1 MAVLP
6 ELLEKNLKTMERSQ
20 PKLAA
25 RLREYVQGLDAF
37 PKPKIQETANG
48 RWISGLTASP
58 FFEPPVEDTAHRKLA
73 KGAVY
78 LVHGAGCPPCLFH
91 VLRALPR
98 DALAVIVIEPSVPV
112 LLHTL
117 ASTSVFLALPKG
129 CRISFIVYEDRPL
142 IDEAFEH
149 NVIPLGIFPLSDAVP
164 IIHKGMQESRSER
177 DRSVARRFNEEI
189 LFRLVSL
196 GNSPEDTLLGIRHG
210 ALNTLRI
217 LQSPSFD
224 RLKEQFEGKPFVSV
238 ASGPSLEKNVD
249 LLRGM
254 EDRCVIVACD
264 TVLLPLL
271 RRGIRP
277 HIVTT
282 IERPLITYETWVPPV
297 LEEFPEEC
305 KKILLLSQSVSHP
318 LIAGRWPGPNIIVG
332 KIESP
337 ADTWLVAGILG
348 KTVMASGMSV
358 AHMGFS
364 LAVIMNAPALALI
377 GQDLAYAEDQR
388 THISGAVS
396 EGIVAIE
403 KSRERIEIP
412 GALGGT
418 VQTHKLWLNFL
429 QIFERHIALYG
440 EKTKVCDCTEGG
452 ALIQGT
458 RVLPFAEFLELEVV
472 GRPSYSWNSET
483 ISYGEENEIIM
494 AGLENRIRA
503 AFEALERCDG
513 YLHRMEDELQ
523 RAVAPA
529 LPPERRQEAAYKVAG
544 LLDDCHAAHSV
555 LSFIGQSYTHL
566 AGASLA
572 KNRFMETSEQVKEW
586 KDLHEEIIQSHKIN
600 ITFLRQWLSYIRAIT
615 DARPRMPGWS
625 GASCD
630 SILSDL
636 FGSLSSHNAKI
647 DVLSDDAL
655 RISEILCA
663 CDLAL
668 GEHDPLISFAAAKF
682 LFAQGRS
689 LEARRIM
696 KNIYRNMEG
705 TDQPTDAAAEFFLE
719 WGRMESTP
727 DLCAAP
733 NFERALE
740 LVDSADSF
748 STFLEEKTTSL
759 RRDILEEQR
768 RYYKR
773 YRNVNVSK
781 DLELSILEYRN
792 RAVESLSRHDIPET
806 FEWILKLIE
815 CGTERYPGNSLPNAQ
830 WLVQTA
836 LNCRQAVDPKIADAS
851 RKALER
857 LWRQRIIL
865 EKRGFQ
871 WPSEMMEY
879 LRETGLQ
886 VSLENADT

>member
-6 ELLEKNLKTMERSQ
+6 ELLEKNLKALERSQ
-20 PKLAA
+20 PKMAA
-25 RLREYVQGLDAF
+25 RLRETAQGLERF
-37 PKPKIQETANG
+37 PEPVISETSAG
-48 RWISGLTASP
+48 RWISGLTERP
-58 FFEPPVEDTAHRKLA
+58 FFEPSLEETSRPKLA

-78 LVHGAGCPPCLFH
+78 LVHGAGCPPYLFH
-91 VLRALPR
+91 ILRALPR

-112 LLHTL
+112 LLNTL
-117 ASTSVFLALPKG
+117 AATSVFMALPKG
-129 CRISFIVYEDRPL
+129 CRISFIVFEDRPL

-164 IIHKGMQESRSER
+164 VIHKGMQEMMSDQER
-177 DRSVARRFNEEI
+177 AVGKLFNEEV

-217 LQSPSFD
+217 LKSPSFD
-224 RLKEQFEGKPFVSV
+224 HLKEHIHGKPFVCV
-238 ASGPSLEKNVD
+238 ASGPSLEKNVH
-249 LLRGM
+249 LLKGM
-254 EDRCVIVACD
+254 EDKCVIVACD

-297 LEEFPEEC
+297 LDDFSEEC

-318 LIAGRWPGPNIIVG
+318 LIAGRWPGPKMIVG

-358 AHMGFS
+358 AHMGLS
-364 LAVIMNAPALALI
+364 LGVIMNAPAIALI

-440 EKTKVCDCTEGG
+440 ERTKVCDCTEGG
-452 ALIQGT
+452 ALIRGT
-458 RVLPFAEFLELEVV
+458 KVLPLAEFLELEV
-472 GRPSYSWNSET
+472 GDQSRSIWDPET
-483 ISYGEENEIIM
+483 ASLEEENEKIN

-513 YLHRMEDELQ
+513 YLNRMEDEVQ

-529 LPPERRQEAAYKVAG
+529 LPPERRQEAASKVAG
-544 LLDDCHAAHSV
+544 LLDDCHAAHPV

-572 KNRFMETSEQVKEW
+572 KNRFMENSEQVKEW
-586 KDLHEEIIQSHKIN
+586 KELHEEIIQSHKIN

-647 DVLSDDAL
+647 GVLSDDAL
-655 RISEILCA
+655 MISEILCA

-668 GEHDPLISFAAAKF
+668 GEHDPVISFAAAKF

-748 STFLEEKTTSL
+748 STFPEEKTTSL
-759 RRDILEEQR
+759 RRGILEEQR

-792 RAVESLSRHDIPET
+792 RAAETLSRHDLPET

-836 LNCRQAVDPKIADAS
+836 LNCRQAVDPEIAGAS

-857 LWRQRIIL
+857 LWRQRSVL
-865 EKRGFQ
+865 EKSGFQ

-886 VSLENADT
+886 VSLEKADT